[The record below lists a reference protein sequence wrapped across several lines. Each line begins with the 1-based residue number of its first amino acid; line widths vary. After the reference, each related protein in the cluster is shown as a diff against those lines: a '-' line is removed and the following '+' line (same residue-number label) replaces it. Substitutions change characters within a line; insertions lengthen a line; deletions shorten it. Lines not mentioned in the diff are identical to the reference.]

1 MAQAFDPFAKP
12 ELINKTARFRDINAL
27 ELVYEGRQYDGRPNW
42 WTGRK
47 GDRGEPVPL
56 RERKPCIVYKLP
68 KASVQQVSR
77 FLFGEKRFPK
87 ISIES
92 VREEPKEQPE
102 IEGLPEKPEPLER
115 KADPAFPELERPEA
129 DFLSEWVGK
138 LVEFANLEPMMRAI
152 ATKAIACKTAVVIV
166 EVDRGEFKLTLPRP
180 QDCAAR
186 FADNDPTHEVERLLW
201 CYEFDKEVAD
211 EQGKPTVKRHLFRR
225 EWDATNVYV
234 YEDIPVEHGK
244 DPQWGPPVVTKHG
257 LSFCPVL
264 WIRNEPEYGAGI
276 DGRSLFEDL
285 GEEFEALDMALS
297 RRHQGII
304 YLGVPQLV
312 ETGVEPGDGPSEDG
326 RKAGNVGTPGYGGA
340 PEFKV
345 ASPARRIAPDSV
357 WTYEGKEVDV
367 KLLETSGK
375 AFEVGTAHVNDI
387 RSRLLETMGIVLTSM
402 ADTVSRVSTGAE
414 MSARFLALAHAP
426 LIALVQ
432 EYRHAWWPYAL
443 RPLLLMLMRMTLEL
457 VGSNQEVLIPGTSQ
471 AVELLKKFKTK
482 DGKWTGPQMSPHW
495 GRFFEPS
502 NAELKE
508 GAEAAVTAKD
518 GNVISGR
525 TAAEFVSHD
534 FGVDNVEVE
543 LDEIEADKVTA
554 VAKQQEQ
561 LEAETEVLAKAQGTP
576 PGAPKP
582 AAPKTKK
589 PPKRGKA

>member
-1 MAQAFDPFAKP
+1 MAQAFDPFVKP
-12 ELINKTARFRDINAL
+12 ELLNKTARFRDINAL
-27 ELVYEGRQYDGRPNW
+27 ESIFEGKQYEGRPDW

-47 GDRGEPVPL
+47 GNRGDAVPL
-56 RERKPCIVYKLP
+56 RERKPCIIYKLP

-87 ISIES
+87 ISVES
-92 VREEPKEQPE
+92 VREEPKEQPD

-115 KADPAFPELERPEA
+115 TPDPNFPELERPEA
-129 DFLSEWVGK
+129 DFLSEWIGK
-138 LVEFANLEPMMRAI
+138 LVEFANLEPMMRAV
-152 ATKAIACKTAVVIV
+152 AVKAIACKTAVVVV
-166 EVDRGEFKLTLPRP
+166 EVDRGEFRLTLPRP
-180 QDCAAR
+180 QDCWAQ
-186 FADNDPTHEVERLLW
+186 FADGDPTHEVERLLW

-211 EQGKPTVKRHLFRR
+211 ETGKPVCKRHIFRR
-225 EWDATNVYV
+225 EYDATSVYV
-234 YEDIPVEHGK
+234 YDDVELEHGK
-244 DPQWGPPVVTKHG
+244 DIEWGPPTATAHG

-264 WIRNEPEYGAGI
+264 WIRNEPEYGAGV

-285 GEEFEALDMALS
+285 GDEFEALDMALS

-326 RKAGNVGTPGYGGA
+326 RKAIGAGPVGYGGG
-340 PEFKV
+340 EYKV
-345 ASPARRIAPDSV
+345 APPARRIAPDSV

-432 EYRHAWWPYAL
+432 EYRHAWWPYGL

-457 VGSNQEVLIPGTSQ
+457 ADGNQAVLIPGTPE
-471 AVELLKKFKTK
+471 AVELLKKFKTT
-482 DGKWTGPQMSPHW
+482 DGKWTGPQMAPHW

-534 FGVDNVEVE
+534 FGVDNVEIE

-561 LEAETEVLAKAQGTP
+561 LEAETEVLSKAQAAQ
-576 PGAPKP
+576 APTKP
-582 AAPKTKK
+582 AKPGSKK
-589 PPKRGKA
+589 PPKKA